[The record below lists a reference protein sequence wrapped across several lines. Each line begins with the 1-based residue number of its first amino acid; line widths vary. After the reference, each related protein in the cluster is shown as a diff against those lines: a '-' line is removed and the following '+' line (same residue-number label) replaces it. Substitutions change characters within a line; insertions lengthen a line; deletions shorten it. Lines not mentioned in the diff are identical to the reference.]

1 MLGDLSKKLLPYN
14 TKVATQ
20 KYTRVIKYYTQA
32 QGKKYQKELVPCN
45 TKVATPKYTKV
56 VTWYA

>member
-56 VTWYA
+56 VT